1 MISAVI
7 PAFNESSAI
16 EGTIASVFRV
26 LNELGLPDAEVIV
39 VDDGSAD
46 DTSEK
51 SRLAGAL
58 VVRHPHNLGY
68 GRSLKDGI
76 AAARND
82 CIVIIDADLTYPA
95 ESIPVILNEYR
106 KGFDMVVG
114 ARTGA
119 HYSESVIKSPLRS
132 ILQLLIEFTTG
143 RKVPDVNSGLRV
155 FSRAAVMEHFD
166 HLCDT
171 FSFTTSMTLAYMMT
185 GRFVT
190 YVPIGYNSRV
200 GRSKVRLLRDT
211 LRTLQYILE
220 ALVFYN
226 PLKVFLLLA
235 IGCLALC
242 LLSAIIGSLASWP
255 VLLFLSAGSFLMS
268 VQMLALGIFA
278 TMLRQIHRDRNRSAL
293 AERSTLNFSVEAV
306 RPAANSLDGQL
317 LAVDRSAGKV
327 ESSNSIY
334 KSVD

>member
-1 MISAVI
+1 MISTVI
-7 PAFNESSAI
+7 PAYNEGNAI
-16 EGTIASVFRV
+16 EDTVRSVGQV
-26 LNELGLPDAEVIV
+26 LSELGIQGAEFIV

-46 DTSEK
+46 DTSE
-51 SRLAGAL
+51 RARRAGAA

-82 CIVIIDADLTYPA
+82 CILIIDADLTYPS
-95 ESIPVILNEYR
+95 ESIPSLLQEYR
-106 KGFDMVVG
+106 RGFDMVVG

-119 HYSESVIKSPLRS
+119 HYRESVIKSPLRS
-132 ILQLLIEFTTG
+132 ILKMLIEFTTG
-143 RKVPDVNSGLRV
+143 RKVPDVNSGLRL

-171 FSFTTSMTLAYMMT
+171 FSFTTSLTLAYMMT

-190 YVPIGYNSRV
+190 YVPINYNPRV

-235 IGCLALC
+235 IGCIVLS
-242 LLSAIIGSLASWP
+242 LLSAALGFMVGSS
-255 VLLFLSAGSFLMS
+255 VLHFFSAGSFLLS
-268 VQMLALGIFA
+268 ILMLAMGVFA
-278 TMLRQIHRDRNRSAL
+278 TMLRQIHRDRNRA
-293 AERSTLNFSVEAV
+293 ARADRNPLNFSIDQSASGLAEAASDS
-306 RPAANSLDGQL
+306 PSANFVQPPVSM
-317 LAVDRSAGKV
+317 A
-327 ESSNSIY
+327 SSHSSIEM
-334 KSVD
+334 